1 MAVAGIVLSILCLVL
16 TIINA
21 SIGAYQGYH
30 GTAWFQSSES
40 NESTKE
46 NEFFLK
52 DTEGNVLMSG
62 GIREAEARKVQQS
75 DEEIAIVEI
84 TFTDEA
90 TNEFAEITQQHI
102 GEQVEIYLNDN
113 VITAP
118 YIRTVIPDGICQI
131 SMDSFEEAEKVA
143 EQLNHTK

>member
-1 MAVAGIVLSILCLVL
+1 MDYSNNRIADWNYWSC
-16 TIINA
+16 INV

-40 NESTKE
+40 NKSTKE

-90 TNEFAEITQQHI
+90 ANEFAEITQQHI